1 MKKSANMIGAVALT
15 IWLGLGGGVAKAIT
29 PGPIDS
35 NFVFNTTSYNA
46 NFGNDS
52 ITGPFDDHF
61 TFTIDDPLMTGNG
74 GMSIV
79 SGFGVSGFGF
89 NIPGF
94 EVIFDSFGLWDV
106 TDSVNPLL
114 VSPGTLVNGEFVGFS
129 SFPGLT
135 SGHDYDVI
143 VTGDLRAGHSSGSYS
158 GNISIAPVPEPK
170 FYIMLLAGLALV
182 GFAARRHQKSASQPA
197 YV

>member
-1 MKKSANMIGAVALT
+1 MKKSANMIGAVALMT
-15 IWLGLGGGVAKAIT
+15 WLVLGGGAAKAFT

-61 TFTIDDPLMTGNG
+61 TFTAAPLMTGNG

-106 TDSVNPLL
+106 TDSANPFL
-114 VSPGTLVNGEFVGFS
+114 VSPGTLVSGEFVGFS

-135 SGHDYDVI
+135 SGHNYDII

-182 GFAARRHQKSASQPA
+182 GFAARRHQKSVSQPA